1 MENKEKF
8 FVQKFSSFEEA
19 EKADKE
25 LRKKMNMNERMNVM
39 LNLRNFLLEHK
50 YGTTEG
56 FQRVYSVT
64 KRKRS

>member
-8 FVQKFSSFEEA
+8 TVQKFSSFEEA

-25 LRKKMNMNERMNVM
+25 MRRKMNMQERMNTM
-39 LNLRNFLLEHK
+39 LQLRNFLLELK